1 MRPPF
6 QPSREGPRKPEGGPE
21 APQECFHKELR
32 SALENRG
39 VAGAT
44 GGGNEESCSIR
55 SKKKKGT
62 DRAGGLAAPNPREVS
77 HLSLRNQV
85 TCLV

>member
-55 SKKKKGT
+55 SKKKKKGQT
-62 DRAGGLAAPNPREVS
+62 ELEASPPPTHVRS
-77 HLSLRNQV
+77 V
-85 TCLV
+85 TSA